1 MQTPQRIAGA
11 DRYDFGYI
19 SRRDHPK
26 AEAAA
31 LQLSSKRLQDRV
43 LAGSLNLRIFELK
56 KFDCLKIVPPLS
68 ILARLQALYQYRL
81 HCGYNHVDV

>member
-1 MQTPQRIAGA
+1 MPAVG
-11 DRYDFGYI
+11 I
-19 SRRDHPK
+19 STNFTTRP
-26 AEAAA
+26 
-31 LQLSSKRLQDRV
+31 DRV